1 MLSLVARTLAKT
13 EFGREAVLDGADL
26 SAFRDRPT
34 VRLVLG
40 LVILALS
47 FILGWPLVAAFGI
60 AAIWFDNPWLAL
72 IGGPA
77 AYVFSWGLWGI
88 AMLLT
93 GYESY
98 KYGRI
103 FMRWAARRVVEK
115 YGGQ

>member
-1 MLSLVARTLAKT
+1 MLGWIARSIHNT
-13 EFGREAVLDGADL
+13 EFGREAVRDRADL
-26 SAFRDRPT
+26 SAFRDKPT

-47 FILGWPLVAAFGI
+47 FVLGWPLVAAFGV
-60 AAIWFDNPWLAL
+60 AAIWFGNPYLAL

-77 AYVFSWGLWGI
+77 AYAFSWGLWGI

-103 FMRWAARRVVEK
+103 FARWATRRFIEK
-115 YGGQ
+115 YGM